1 MSTQFGTL
9 SSALASKLPVV
20 SSATG
25 VLMPV
30 FRACKRPDLSLAR
43 RIRTFANT
51 REDQEFLPAH
61 LAILDTPPSP
71 LALVFTWTIC
81 ALFASALIWS
91 FAAHLDIHAVASG
104 RVQSS
109 GRSKVLQPFET
120 GKVEA
125 IHVANGAR
133 VKAGDLLIR
142 LDPTEAGADLAGR
155 LSEFEAMTAQMARR
169 TSTIQAIRDNQRI
182 VEPAYAET
190 TPLAI
195 RVRETAAMAA
205 DLNQY
210 YATRLA
216 LEAQITEK
224 EATDQRLAASG
235 AARER
240 LLAVLRE
247 RATMRETL
255 VTRSAGTRAA
265 VIDALQQVEQV
276 AADLAYD
283 QGQQFEAKAGIISL
297 QRRIEQ
303 LTSETIAKQAQSLS
317 EIAQKVDSQRQDV
330 IKAQLRRDRM
340 ELRAPI
346 DGTVQQLAVTTVG
359 QVVTT
364 SQPLLVVVPSEGL
377 FEVEALVL
385 NTDIGFVAPG
395 QAVTVKVD
403 SFPFTRYGT
412 AEGKVVRVSQ
422 DAVDERDASGTTDT
436 LSLVRSQG
444 VSAVNGTPRTQNLV
458 FPVTIEVEKN
468 NIVAYG
474 KPVALTPGMTV
485 KVEIQTDTRRA
496 IDYVLSP
503 IRETTSTAG
512 HER

>member
-1 MSTQFGTL
+1 MSAQPGTTPP
-9 SSALASKLPVV
+9 ADPPKLP
-20 SSATG
+20 ATG
-25 VLMPV
+25 SVARSRLPVL
-30 FRACKRPDLSLAR
+30 RASSLPTSALAR

-61 LAILDTPPSP
+61 LAILETPPSP
-71 LALVFTWTIC
+71 LAMVFTWTLC

-91 FAAHLDIHAVASG
+91 FLANLDIYAVASG

-120 GKVEA
+120 SKVEA
-125 IHVANGAR
+125 INVSNGAR
-133 VKAGDLLIR
+133 VKAGDLLIS
-142 LDPTEAGADLAGR
+142 LDPTDAGADLAGR
-155 LSEFEAMTAQMARR
+155 VSDLEALAAQMARR
-169 TSTIQAIRDNQRI
+169 VSTIQAIREGQKTA
-182 VEPAYAET
+182 EPAYAET
-190 TPLAI
+190 TPLPI
-195 RVRETAAMAA
+195 KMRETAAMVA

-216 LEAQITEK
+216 LEAQIAEKQATE
-224 EATDQRLAASG
+224 QRLTASI

-240 LLAVLRE
+240 LHAVLTE

-255 VTRSAGTRAA
+255 VSRSAGTRAA

-283 QGQQFEAKAGIISL
+283 QGQKQEAKAGVDSL
-297 QRRIEQ
+297 LRRIEQ
-303 LTSETIAKQAQSLS
+303 LTSETIAKQAQSLT
-317 EIAQKVDSQRQDV
+317 EIAQKVDSLRQDV
-330 IKAQLRRDRM
+330 IKARLRRERM

-359 QVVTT
+359 QVVTA
-364 SQPLLVVVPSEGL
+364 SQPLLVLVPSDGP
-377 FEVEALVL
+377 FEIEALLL

-395 QAVTVKVD
+395 QNVTVKVD

-412 AEGKVVRVSQ
+412 AEGKVVRVSR
-422 DAVDERDASGTTDT
+422 DAVDERDASGSTDT
-436 LSLVRSQG
+436 LSVVRSQG
-444 VSAVNGTPRTQNLV
+444 VSAANGTPRTQNLV
-458 FPVTIEVEKN
+458 FPVTVEVWKN
-468 NIVAYG
+468 NIVADG

-485 KVEIQTDTRRA
+485 QVEIQTGTRRA
-496 IDYVLSP
+496 IDYILSP

>member
-1 MSTQFGTL
+1 MRIQPGTM
-9 SSALASKLPVV
+9 LPVKTSKASV
-20 SSATG
+20 LEPETG
-25 VLMPV
+25 GIMPAL
-30 FRACKRPDLSLAR
+30 RAWKFPTLSLAR
-43 RIRTFANT
+43 RVRAFADT

-61 LAILDTPPSP
+61 LAILEIPPSP
-71 LALVFTWTIC
+71 LAVVFAWTIC
-81 ALFASALIWS
+81 GLFAAALIWS
-91 FAAHLDIHAVASG
+91 FLANLDIYAVASG

-120 GKVEA
+120 SKVEA
-125 IHVANGAR
+125 ILVSNGAR

-142 LDPTEAGADLAGR
+142 LDPTEAGADLASR
-155 LSEFEAMTAQMARR
+155 MSDLEAMTAQMARR
-169 TSTIQAIRDNQRI
+169 LSTIQAIRDNQKSA
-182 VEPAYAET
+182 EPAYAET
-190 TPLAI
+190 TALPL
-195 RVRETAAMAA
+195 RLRETAAMAA

-216 LEAQITEK
+216 LEAQIAEK
-224 EATDQRLAASG
+224 EATDQRLAASS

-247 RATMRETL
+247 RAAMRETL

-283 QGQQFEAKAGIISL
+283 QGQQAEAKAGVVSL

-303 LTSETIAKQAQSLS
+303 FTSETIAKQAQSLT
-317 EIAQKVDSQRQDV
+317 EIALKVDSLRQDV
-330 IKAQLRRDRM
+330 VKARLRRERM

-359 QVVTT
+359 QVVTA
-364 SQPLLVVVPSEGL
+364 SQPLLVLVPSEGP

-395 QAVTVKVD
+395 QTVTVKVD

-412 AEGKVVRVSQ
+412 AEGKVVRVSR
-422 DAVDERDASGTTDT
+422 DAVDERDASGATDT
-436 LSLVRSQG
+436 LSVVRSQG

-458 FPVTIEVEKN
+458 FPVTVEVRKN

-485 KVEIQTDTRRA
+485 QVEIQTGTRRA
-496 IDYVLSP
+496 IDYILSP